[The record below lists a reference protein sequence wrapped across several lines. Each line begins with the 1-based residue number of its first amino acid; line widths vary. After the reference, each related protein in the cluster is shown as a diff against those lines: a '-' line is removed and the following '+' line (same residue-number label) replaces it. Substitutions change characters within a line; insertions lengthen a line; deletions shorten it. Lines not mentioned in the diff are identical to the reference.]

1 MELKREVLAIIQA
14 RYNSTRFP
22 GKVVKKIN
30 NKSILE
36 ILIRRLSKSKYISKI
51 IVACSNNQNDK
62 AIVDICKILGINFFI
77 GSEDDVLDRF
87 YNAAKKYKGMNV
99 ARITADCPL
108 VDFKIVDDVIRNFF
122 LKNVDYA
129 SNINPPTF
137 PDGLDVEVF
146 KFNALKEAYS
156 KAKKPAER
164 EHLTTFIINSN
175 KFKKFNLE
183 NSIDYS
189 TLRLTLDEKKDFI
202 LIEKIIKNFKNDL
215 YFTFNNIIDF
225 YKKNKKIFSI
235 NSHLKRNEGYN
246 LNIGQKMWK
255 RAKNVIPSGT
265 MLFSKNPDLFLPK
278 FWPAYFEKTKGCNV
292 WDLQGKKYLDL
303 SMMGVGTNILGYS
316 RKEVDD
322 AVREIVDKGN
332 MSTLNSKEEIF
343 LAEKLVQ
350 MHPWAKKVR
359 FTRTGGEAAA
369 IAVRIARAATG
380 KDKVAICGYHGWH
393 DWYLSANLSNS
404 QNLDSH
410 LMRNLPIKGVQKN
423 LKNSVFVFDYNNFE
437 QLKKIISQNNI
448 GTVVMEVSRNEPPKK
463 NFLENVRKL
472 TQNKNIVLIFD
483 ECTSG
488 FRETF
493 GGLHLKYKVNPDIAT
508 FGKALGNGY
517 AINAVIGTE
526 AVMNYANSTFISSTF
541 WTERIGSAAALK
553 TLEVMEKIKSWK
565 AISNLGK
572 KIKTNWIS
580 LAKNYKIKIKVQGL
594 NALPRFDF
602 QNMNNLYYKT
612 LISQEFLKKNILA
625 SNSIYICTE
634 HSTKIFDNYFNILD
648 SIFYKINKSIEDKID
663 PKKLLNGPVCI
674 SGLRS
679 NY

>member
-553 TLEVMEKIKSWK
+553 ALEIMEKIKSWK
-565 AISNLGK
+565 VISNLGTK
-572 KIKTNWIS
+572 VKTNWIS

-602 QNMNNLYYKT
+602 ENMNNLYYKT

-634 HSTKIFDNYFNILD
+634 HSIKIFDNYFNILD
-648 SIFYKINKSIEDKID
+648 SIFCKINKSIEDKID